1 VESIVATLN
10 VKEFEV
16 VSGYQANIKYDPS
29 VLQPVYLDGTP
40 YDSSSAP
47 DYGTLLLKRYSGT
60 DMALNDLT
68 TGTLTF
74 GRTYMNLVSYKNS
87 GIPENTGSLA
97 VIGFKVLKS
106 STTRITLEDSP
117 GLTNSVIGTMIFDWD
132 GFQLSGYKVTQPPAI
147 N

>member
-1 VESIVATLN
+1 
-10 VKEFEV
+10 
-16 VSGYQANIKYDPS
+16 
-29 VLQPVYLDGTP
+29 
-40 YDSSSAP
+40 
-47 DYGTLLLKRYSGT
+47 
-60 DMALNDLT
+60 
-68 TGTLTF
+68 
-74 GRTYMNLVSYKNS
+74 MNLVSYKNS